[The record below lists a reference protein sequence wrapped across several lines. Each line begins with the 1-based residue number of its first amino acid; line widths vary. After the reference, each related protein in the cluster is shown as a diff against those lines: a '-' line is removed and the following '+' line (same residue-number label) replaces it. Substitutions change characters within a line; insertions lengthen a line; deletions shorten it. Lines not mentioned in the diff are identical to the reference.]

1 MNKETAE
8 SKHNM
13 FNPPFSKNS
22 HLSKHD
28 RQALSVRSQIPQNFQ
43 QKQRRTCN

>member
-13 FNPPFSKNS
+13 FNPPFSKNIVIF
-22 HLSKHD
+22 LNMIDKHF
-28 RQALSVRSQIPQNFQ
+28 P
-43 QKQRRTCN
+43 